1 MSGSGE
7 DLEVQ
12 DVPSTR
18 AAGLP
23 GGHGI
28 AVSKMSER
36 GAAAQAGL
44 KPGDVILRVGTAGV
58 LTPKDFGSALATYK
72 PGDSVPVLVRRAG
85 FDFWT
90 ALPR

>member
-1 MSGSGE
+1 MRELPAGSA
-7 DLEVQ
+7 
-12 DVPSTR
+12 S
-18 AAGLP
+18 ALP
-23 GGHGI
+23 GGRGI
-28 AVSKMSER
+28 AVSKMSDR

-44 KPGDVILRVGTAGV
+44 KTGDVILRVGGAGV
-58 LTPKDFGSALATYK
+58 RTPADFGAALKTYK